1 MNLQEYFEK
10 NPVVALGFSGGVDS
24 SYLLYAG
31 LKYKAKIKPYFIKT
45 AFQPQ
50 FELDDARKLAGQLD
64 ADLTVIEYD
73 VLSQSQVTMNSA
85 QRCYYCKTTLFT
97 QLSQRA
103 GADGYNLL
111 IDGTNA
117 SDDVDDRPGM
127 RALTELSV
135 QSPLRLC
142 GLTKT
147 MVRQLSREAGLFT
160 WNKPAYACLATRV
173 PTDTDITAEILQN
186 IELSERV
193 LFKLGF
199 SDFRVRLLGK
209 AARLELP
216 ADQLELLLEKR
227 EIILAELKPRFQH
240 VLLDLKTR

>member
-50 FELDDARKLAGQLD
+50 FELDDARKLARQLK
-64 ADLTVIEYD
+64 ADLTVIEFD
-73 VLSQSQVTMNSA
+73 VLSQNQVTINSA
-85 QRCYYCKTTLFT
+85 QRCYYCKTVLFT
-97 QLSQRA
+97 QLSQQAR
-103 GADGYNLL
+103 ADGYMLL

-127 RALTELSV
+127 RALTELAV

-147 MVRQLSREAGLFT
+147 NVRQLSREAGLFT

-173 PTDTDITAEILQN
+173 PTDTEITAEILNN

-193 LFKLGF
+193 LFGLGF
-199 SDFRVRLLGK
+199 TDFRVRLLGK
-209 AARLELP
+209 AARIELP
-216 ADQLELLLEKR
+216 ADQLELLLQKR
-227 EIILAELKPRFQH
+227 DIILAELKPRFQH
-240 VLLDLKTR
+240 VLLDLTTR